1 MAKTINLNEEMTVDA
16 RTALRNNVVLYLSTF
31 AEFHIGKPGGNTT
44 QTKILTRIGTQWVVQ
59 AHIYAKTKTEAYGYA
74 VALVFDAKRLAT
86 ERREAR
92 QAVLDR
98 QNAARR
104 EAKAKRPNFHIP
116 RHTA

>member
-1 MAKTINLNEEMTVDA
+1 MAKTINLTEETTVDK
-16 RTALRNNVVLYLSTF
+16 RTELRNETVLHLSTF
-31 AEFHIGKPGGNTT
+31 CEFHIGKPSGNTT
-44 QTKILTRIGTQWVVQ
+44 QTKILTRIGTQWAVQ

-86 ERREAR
+86 QRREAR
-92 QAVLDR
+92 QAVLDK